1 MSSIGVSISHA
12 VEIARFCKSVRSMNE
27 QGFAYRILY
36 IDPSLVQAALGGRP
50 LPFVPNPV
58 TRIAA
63 KPPQAARAGRRRT
76 ARACR

>member
-1 MSSIGVSISHA
+1 
-12 VEIARFCKSVRSMNE
+12 MNE
-27 QGFAYRILY
+27 QGFDYRILY
-36 IDPSLVQAALGGRP
+36 IDPCLVQAALGGRP